1 MLRFSYGAGLAGM
14 IMILLA
20 AGSASADLEFRQKA
34 ASFLDDFVTLSNQR
48 NLEGLLGMYAADPVM
63 IKKGEEIGT
72 DIRILLAEQFKAWD
86 RRDVEFAIKELQNVS
101 HEGEEAV
108 LDFIIT
114 GKGRVF
120 LFLMSRDFQKK
131 LTLRQM
137 AGNWIIVKDE
147 TF

>member
-20 AGSASADLEFRQKA
+20 AGPASAGLEFRQKA
-34 ASFLDDFVTLSNQR
+34 ASFLDGFVTLSNQR
-48 NLEGLLGMYAADPVM
+48 NLEGLLSLYADDPIM

-72 DIRILLAEQFKAWD
+72 DIRTLLTEQLQAWD
-86 RRDVEFAIKELQNVS
+86 KHDVEFAIKDLQNAS
-101 HEGEEAV
+101 RDGEEAV

-120 LFLMSRDFQKK
+120 LFFMSRDFQKR
-131 LTLRQM
+131 LTLRQV
-137 AGNWIIVKDE
+137 AGNWIIIKDE